1 MSELRL
7 YSRPDCHLCEVAA
20 DLIHQSGVEQGLKHV
35 NIEDDLALLRRYG
48 IRIPVLQRMDT
59 GAELFWPFNQ
69 EGLLAFLQT
78 EDS

>member
-20 DLIHQSGVEQGLKHV
+20 ELLHQSGIEQVFEHV

-59 GAELFWPFNQ
+59 GAELFWPFDQ
-69 EGLLAFLQT
+69 ESLLAFLQT
-78 EDS
+78 EEA

>member
-20 DLIHQSGVEQGLKHV
+20 ELLHQSGIAQVFEHV

-59 GAELFWPFNQ
+59 GAELFWPFDE
-69 EGLLAFLQT
+69 EGLVAFLQT
-78 EDS
+78 DDA